1 MIKNLT
7 LILTVTAAL
16 TGAPHVN
23 AGTLSAVKWATAGC
37 GNKPETPII
46 DQSNAEAF
54 NKSVAKIND
63 WQQQAKT
70 YYECLINEA
79 NQDNAIIADSA
90 NAAQAEY
97 RATVEKIGKDA
108 DAAKKK
114 LDSQ

>member
-1 MIKNLT
+1 VIKNLT

-16 TGAPHVN
+16 TGASHAN
-23 AGTLSAVKWATAGC
+23 AGTLSAGLWSAAGC

-46 DQSNAEAF
+46 DQGNAEAF
-54 NKSVAKIND
+54 NKSVARIND

-79 NQDNAIIADSA
+79 NKDNSIIADSA

>member
-1 MIKNLT
+1 VTKHLA
-7 LILTVTAAL
+7 LILTAAAAL
-16 TGAPHVN
+16 TTATHTD
-23 AGTLSAVKWATAGC
+23 AGILANGKWSTAGC
-37 GNKPETPII
+37 GNKPEAPVL
-46 DQSNAEAF
+46 DQSNAEVF

-70 YYECLINEA
+70 YYECLVGEA
-79 NQDNAIIADSA
+79 NKDNAIIADSA